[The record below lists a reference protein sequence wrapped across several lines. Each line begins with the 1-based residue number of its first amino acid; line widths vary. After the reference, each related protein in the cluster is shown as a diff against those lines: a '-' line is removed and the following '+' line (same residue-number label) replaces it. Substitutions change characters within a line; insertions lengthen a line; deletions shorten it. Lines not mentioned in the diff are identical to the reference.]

1 MPVSEP
7 LTARHTATDVI
18 AAHPPCARVLQEA
31 GIDACCRGH
40 EPLGEVCAR
49 LGLDVDWLLGRLEAA
64 RERASLPQVDPR
76 TLPPGELMARLVSSH
91 HPYLR
96 ETLPH
101 LSRMAARVARV
112 HGERD
117 PRLEELKTT
126 FDDLSWLLLAHLD
139 HEEEHLFPALLDERP
154 GQAWGL
160 VARMRREHEDLRAV
174 LSRLRALSDGHRPP
188 SWACTTYRALLAEL
202 ARLEADMLLHIHAED
217 RVLTAPDTPDAPA
230 PRGDALEELDRDH
243 EAILRLLELL
253 ERACA
258 APARLA
264 LVRRALELLTRFADQ
279 GHHAKEERC
288 LFPALHEAGFPRE
301 VGPVAVMLHEHEAG
315 RAAHRT
321 MEAALD
327 AAETGGAGAADALRQ
342 SVAGYCQHLRQ
353 HIAKEDQVLFPMAR
367 QVLPPAVLQALG
379 PRCQALAEQ
388 VLGPAGEAGARAEVE
403 ALAGELASR

>member
-217 RVLTAPDTPDAPA
+217 RVLTAPDTP
-230 PRGDALEELDRDH
+230 
-243 EAILRLLELL
+243 
-253 ERACA
+253 
-258 APARLA
+258 ARLA